1 MKNDGRPADEIQKAN
16 DKCHKLQEEYHAASK
31 KETRKKHKK
40 DKEAELKKDLEKEPR
55 YPNFDDRYDA
65 SLAFPPWHKPSGGR
79 PKSTSRMKS
88 ASEIRC
94 GKKRKQMKCT
104 LCHRYCQ
111 RRAKKKSNIPC
122 RPGEQDTAIDASGSD
137 EEKQD
142 GNGG

>member
-1 MKNDGRPADEIQKAN
+1 MPDGTPCVHAFAAVRATGLPMHTYLHKMNTVVGWNQQYAGFSGVASVLPSKADIE
-16 DKCHKLQEEYHAASK
+16 
-31 KETRKKHKK
+31 KHS
-40 DKEAELKKDLEKEPR
+40 
-55 YPNFDDRYDA
+55 DRYDA

-94 GKKRKQMKCT
+94 GKKRKQMKCM

-122 RPGEQDTAIDASGSD
+122 RPGEQDTAIDASGSV

-142 GNGG
+142 GDGG